1 MSSGLTACDPNK
13 CIASLHNCWMCLG
26 HEPPPGA
33 GKAAI
38 MSASYDFGTGLAP
51 FYDVAVETS
60 VETETVRLWKKGSS
74 GYSKAVDLPVGH
86 WRANFSL
93 GEEYLEI
100 SFVNGASDQHD
111 AHYVGR
117 ILPPC
122 NFEHIR
128 RGLDC
133 LP

>member
-1 MSSGLTACDPNK
+1 
-13 CIASLHNCWMCLG
+13 MCLG

-100 SFVNGASDQHD
+100 SFANGASDSVTQRGGLQD
-111 AHYVGR
+111 ARYNGGR